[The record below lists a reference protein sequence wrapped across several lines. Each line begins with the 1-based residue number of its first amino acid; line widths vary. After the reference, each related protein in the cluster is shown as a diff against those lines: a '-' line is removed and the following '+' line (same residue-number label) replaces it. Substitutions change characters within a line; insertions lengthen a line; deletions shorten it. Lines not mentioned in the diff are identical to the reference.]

1 MRTEAEIERRLE
13 EIKTL
18 KEKVADITGHG
29 IPMVLTIYEEALLWV
44 LEKYSLDVH
53 PDDDGGG

>member
-1 MRTEAEIERRLE
+1 MKSETDIKKRLN

-29 IPMVLTIYEEALLWV
+29 FPMILTIYEEALLWA
-44 LEKYSLDVH
+44 LEKYSPDVH